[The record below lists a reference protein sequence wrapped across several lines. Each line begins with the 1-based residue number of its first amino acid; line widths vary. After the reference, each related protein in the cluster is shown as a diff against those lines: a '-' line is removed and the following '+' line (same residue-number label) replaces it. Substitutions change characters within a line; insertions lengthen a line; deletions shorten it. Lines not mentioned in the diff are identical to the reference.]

1 MGQELAKIESFRAE
15 LAKAETFQEIQ
26 LIKSKTDAIAEF
38 AKRLKLSKEKQDEI
52 GEFRIEVQAEQGAW
66 LDKHFPHGVK
76 AEDRRGPAD
85 VPHVS
90 SMQELGITKNQSS
103 QSRLIANEPEL
114 VKKAIESIKANE
126 NQVVTPNAVATE
138 ISKKKKEEKKNKFN
152 LNKKE
157 FEKEI
162 IPIKS
167 NLKIIC
173 YNGNCIDLMKKS
185 NLKKCSLLLSD
196 PPYGMDFKSGHVD
209 KNKWDKINNDQIQ
222 ETISVLDQSFYEIKK
237 HLLPDAHVYIFGNP
251 NEIENI
257 KPIFC
262 KYFKL
267 KNILIW
273 DREII
278 GMGDLKT
285 YGRSYDVIYFGYNET
300 WKDLNGTRDRDILR
314 FERVSPNNLI
324 HPTEKPL
331 SILEY
336 LIKKSTNEN
345 DYIIDPFSGS
355 CSALKAAEKLNR
367 NAYGFELELKYI
379 PNDYRDR

>member
-1 MGQELAKIESFRAE
+1 MKEQGAWLDKHFPHGVNS
-15 LAKAETFQEIQ
+15 
-26 LIKSKTDAIAEF
+26 D
-38 AKRLKLSKEKQDEI
+38 KRGVPIDGTPVSSMK
-52 GEFRIEVQAEQGAW
+52 EQGAW

-222 ETISVLDQSFYEIKK
+222 DTISVLDQSFYEIKK